1 MRKNRILFNKLNN
14 MNVNDVII
22 EFLSSNE
29 FKLTNNSD
37 QKYSLRF
44 VDPQTG
50 FVGYEYLHFNKFSWV
65 ESRLKTWQNRPKL
78 VDVILQS
85 NSDKIHLRVNTEE
98 KTFQNITLYH
108 SVVDEKFI
116 PHEIT
121 IIIAA
126 YKASEH
132 VVGLVDN
139 FLNQIKNIS
148 DLNFEILIGI
158 DNCYETLETV
168 SNNNFNDN
176 VKFYFSKENVGPY
189 FIFNSLS
196 QIAQYDNLLFFGVDD
211 IPKSN
216 LLSVILPELKK
227 SDLVRFH
234 VTKKIN
240 GQPNPNE
247 NNKVVGPGVF
257 AIKKQTFFKYNGFYP
272 WRTSADTEFNMRTIS
287 KKINEKV
294 LDESL
299 MYYVI
304 NENSNQLT
312 MNSFSGFGSKLRD
325 VYQKIM
331 KTRQIKKSFP
341 DPKKLKV
348 VPLIRVF

>member
-1 MRKNRILFNKLNN
+1 
-14 MNVNDVII
+14 
-22 EFLSSNE
+22 
-29 FKLTNNSD
+29 
-37 QKYSLRF
+37 
-44 VDPQTG
+44 
-50 FVGYEYLHFNKFSWV
+50 
-65 ESRLKTWQNRPKL
+65 
-78 VDVILQS
+78 
-85 NSDKIHLRVNTEE
+85 
-98 KTFQNITLYH
+98 
-108 SVVDEKFI
+108 
-116 PHEIT
+116 
-121 IIIAA
+121 
-126 YKASEH
+126 
-132 VVGLVDN
+132 
-139 FLNQIKNIS
+139 
-148 DLNFEILIGI
+148 
-158 DNCYETLETV
+158 
-168 SNNNFNDN
+168 
-176 VKFYFSKENVGPY
+176 
-189 FIFNSLS
+189 
-196 QIAQYDNLLFFGVDD
+196 
-211 IPKSN
+211 
-216 LLSVILPELKK
+216 
-227 SDLVRFH
+227 

-257 AIKKQTFFKYNGFYP
+257 AIKKRTFFKYNGFYP